1 MSDLS
6 FPSFAVE
13 ASDALQS
20 SRSLSPPR
28 DFVESWAFQR
38 ILAMRDTPR
47 AAVVRRGKRL
57 VRKGLLVVDPEAV
70 ANLMLDEAA

>member
-20 SRSLSPPR
+20 PRSLSPPR
-28 DFVESWAFQR
+28 GFVESSAFQR

>member
-1 MSDLS
+1 
-6 FPSFAVE
+6 
-13 ASDALQS
+13 
-20 SRSLSPPR
+20 
-28 DFVESWAFQR
+28 
-38 ILAMRDTPR
+38 MRDTPR

>member
-1 MSDLS
+1 MSDLF
-6 FPSFAVE
+6 FPSPAVE

-20 SRSLSPPR
+20 PRSLSPPR
-28 DFVESWAFQR
+28 GLVESSAFPR
-38 ILAMRDTPR
+38 ILAMQNAPR

-57 VRKGLLVVDPEAV
+57 VRKGLLVVDPEAI